1 MHAPDVVVVIV
12 VDRGAP
18 EARAGLIEELGR
30 AQDNGTAMA
39 PSAMTLRMFPPE
51 LATRLPIIAASE
63 VSSSVSS

>member
-1 MHAPDVVVVIV
+1 MTGPDGAMAPA
-12 VDRGAP
+12 RLAHH
-18 EARAGLIEELGR
+18 RAGLIEELGR